1 MHPVLGSLSAVCS
14 ALLVGTGI
22 VLQAAA
28 ARRVA
33 SSHAFRPTMLLQL
46 ARSSTWLIAVGCGLG
61 GWGLH
66 ILALRLAPLT
76 IVQPALA
83 SSLVVVL
90 VLSARVLHDRVS
102 RRDVA
107 GVVVLS
113 LGIGALLASAP
124 PAGHHQAAI
133 APLALCVAV
142 LTAVALLPML
152 TRRPAGAWAAVAVA
166 PGAAF
171 ALCNIAT
178 KLFTD
183 RLGGSQHAAIAGWLA
198 LVGGSAAL
206 GTITETSAFQTLP
219 APRVVGIVFATE
231 TIVPVVLAPS
241 LFGERW
247 ASGSPAEV
255 GLRLAALAAVT
266 AAIVLLA
273 TSRIVAG
280 AVARRW

>member
-1 MHPVLGSLSAVCS
+1 MHPVLGSMCAVCS
-14 ALLVGTGI
+14 AVLVGSGI

-28 ARRVA
+28 ARRVDA
-33 SSHAFRPTMLLQL
+33 DHAYRPSMLLQL
-46 ARSSTWLIAVGCGLG
+46 ARSGTWLVAVICGLG

-83 SSLVVVL
+83 STLVVVL
-90 VLSARVLHDRVS
+90 ALSARVLHDHVS
-102 RRDVA
+102 RRDFA
-107 GVVVLS
+107 GVAVLS
-113 LGIGALLASAP
+113 LAIAALLASDP
-124 PAGHHQAAI
+124 PAGHGRAADWPLVVSLAVLAAI
-133 APLALCVAV
+133 AVLPMLAARRIGAGA
-142 LTAVALLPML
+142 AVAL
-152 TRRPAGAWAAVAVA
+152 A

-183 RLGGSQHAAIAGWLA
+183 GLRGADHRATLGWLV

-206 GTITETSAFQTLP
+206 GTVTQTSALQTLP
-219 APRVVGIVFATE
+219 AARVVGIVFATE
-231 TIVPVVLAPS
+231 TIIPVILAPA

-247 ASGSPAEV
+247 ASAGAGAVS
-255 GLRLAALAAVT
+255 LRLAALAAVT

-273 TSRIVAG
+273 RSRIVAG